1 LKAFLFRE
9 IWRNKQMKQ
18 LFKKTILAATVAA
31 VSGVAVA
38 GDISVAT
45 TQNHSQQGLSGV
57 TSAITSSNVTY
68 TVQGAYAQSDLITI
82 TLTSGAVHSS
92 QSWPNALT
100 FTPAGTPG
108 TSTAGANM
116 SVGLLNT
123 SSDKTSATYRV
134 TSVTPDGA
142 NATGTTVGGML
153 NLGTFALKASAIAS
167 GAVTVSVASLA
178 SNGVT
183 PVDTQGTRT
192 GTLAK
197 SSDQFGDLSV
207 TTDADQVIDVS
218 KGREGFET
226 GTNDT
231 ITWGGSNNTG
241 LLNAAAVSQTRIIL
255 NGDFE
260 GMTTGNFSVGGAGSI
275 AINHD
280 AKTVTVTYNTAVTT
294 DTITIT
300 PTTANT
306 TGADVLKA
314 QSFSVDGTYIYG
326 TNKPEIL
333 AVGEAAGAWTLNGAV
348 TNIPYMPYSP
358 NASQI
363 LYVTNEGNQSGDI
376 MVTAFD
382 DSGTQYNLGTVGTI
396 GPKSVKKITGEV
408 YDALIARGFSGSG
421 KLSLTV
427 TVNAPADDVT
437 VYAAY
442 NVGGADRGYV
452 NTDQYKGK

>member
-1 LKAFLFRE
+1 
-9 IWRNKQMKQ
+9 MKQ

-260 GMTTGNFSVGGAGSI
+260 GMTTVTSVLVVLVQSLL
-275 AINHD
+275 
-280 AKTVTVTYNTAVTT
+280 TT
-294 DTITIT
+294 M
-300 PTTANT
+300 
-306 TGADVLKA
+306 LR
-314 QSFSVDGTYIYG
+314 Q
-326 TNKPEIL
+326 
-333 AVGEAAGAWTLNGAV
+333 
-348 TNIPYMPYSP
+348 
-358 NASQI
+358 
-363 LYVTNEGNQSGDI
+363 
-376 MVTAFD
+376 
-382 DSGTQYNLGTVGTI
+382 
-396 GPKSVKKITGEV
+396 
-408 YDALIARGFSGSG
+408 
-421 KLSLTV
+421 
-427 TVNAPADDVT
+427 
-437 VYAAY
+437 
-442 NVGGADRGYV
+442 
-452 NTDQYKGK
+452 